1 MRPLLR
7 LGFTEAGMRRD
18 LDDEIAFHLESRTE
32 ALIAKGME
40 PREARERAER
50 EYGDV
55 DESRREL
62 SRIVHRRVSRNRREE
77 VMTGFIEDVRYTC
90 RSFLRTPAF
99 AAVVVGVL
107 TIGIAANAVMFGVVD
122 QLLLRPPPA
131 VGSPETLHR
140 VYFRF
145 VGDGKAVS
153 FSPTSFPAVVA
164 LRDDVPDFAGAAAFF
179 QTTATLDRGADA
191 QEVDVQ
197 LVSGNYFQLL
207 QVAPQRGRYFLPGED
222 VPPDGAQVAVV
233 SDGFWRSRLGH
244 RADVIGT
251 ELHLYDKVFTVVGV
265 APPRFTSLDRE
276 NVDVWV
282 PIASAASDV
291 FGGDWYRNSGSYWV
305 QIVARTR
312 PDASLE
318 RAESEA
324 TTVYRRLQRSWEMP
338 KDRTASVQ
346 LGSLIGART
355 PDGLSVEAK
364 VAVWLLGVAGIVLLI
379 ACANVANLL
388 IARTI
393 RRRREIAVRQALG
406 ASRLRLAQQFLT
418 ESAVLALLAA
428 LVALIGARWGS
439 RLVERVLLP
448 GFAWND
454 RLLDMR
460 VLGFTLLSAV
470 GVVLLVGIT
479 PALEGMHTSVS
490 GALQGSA
497 THIGGGRR
505 TRLRQMLLALQAALS
520 FVLLIGAGLFVR
532 SLTKVVG
539 RDVGVAIDR
548 VALVSMNMERAG
560 FTPAEI
566 DQTYATA
573 LERVRGLP
581 GVERAA
587 LVASSVPLRSASAI
601 AVGLPD
607 GSRPD
612 IPGGGPYYSVAGND
626 FFATIGAQVHSGRAF
641 SDEEQRAPSRVMLV
655 NETLAKDYWPGRSP
669 VGECVRLGSDSIC
682 TRIIGVVQNIVTF
695 AMVNDDR
702 AMLYLPPSH
711 PTFGVGKHPAAMLV
725 RTSDDPSNLVGTIR
739 ANLQGLSPRMPYVQ
753 VSPFAEL
760 VAPQLRPW
768 RLGAT
773 MFSIFGAV
781 ALVIAGVGLYSVMAY
796 LVSQRTH
803 EIGVRMAL
811 GARRV
816 DVVRLVASQALQPIA
831 LGMIIGAAC
840 ALWASR
846 WIEPLLYDT
855 SSRDPAVFAAAAI
868 VLGLAALAAGI
879 VPARRSAAVDP
890 ATALRAD

>member
-1 MRPLLR
+1 MRRLFR
-7 LGFTEAGMRRD
+7 LGFTEAGIRRD
-18 LDDEIAFHLESRTE
+18 LDDEIAFHLESRTD
-32 ALIAKGME
+32 ALIAEGMA
-40 PREARERAER
+40 PRDARERAER
-50 EYGDV
+50 EYGNV
-55 DESRREL
+55 GESRREL
-62 SRIVHRRVSRNRREE
+62 SRIIHRRASRSRREE
-77 VMTGFIEDVRYTC
+77 IMTGFIEDVRYTC

-122 QLLLRPPPA
+122 QLLLRPPPG

-140 VYFRF
+140 VFFRYF
-145 VGDGKAVS
+145 DEGKSAS
-153 FSPTSFPAVVA
+153 FAPTSFPAVVA
-164 LRDDVPDFAGAAAFF
+164 LRDNVPDLVGVAAYS
-179 QTTATLDRGADA
+179 QSTATLDRGADA
-191 QEVDVQ
+191 QEVHVA
-197 LVSGNYFQLL
+197 LVSANYFQLL
-207 QVAPQRGRYFLPGED
+207 QVVPQRGRFFLAEED
-222 VPPDGAQVAVV
+222 VPPVGAQVAVV
-233 SDGFWRSRLGH
+233 SDGFWRARLGE
-244 RADVIGT
+244 RTDVLGT
-251 ELHLYDKVFTVVGV
+251 KLHLYDKVFTVVGV
-265 APPRFTSLDRE
+265 APRGFASLDRE

-282 PIASAASDV
+282 PMASAASDML
-291 FGGDWYRNSGSYWV
+291 GDHWYRNAGSFWV

-324 TTVYRRLQRSWEMP
+324 TTAYRREQKSWDGP
-338 KDRTASVQ
+338 RDSTVTVQ

-428 LVALIGARWGS
+428 LVALVAARWGS
-439 RLVERVLLP
+439 RIVERVLLP
-448 GFAWND
+448 GFAWDNH
-454 RLLDMR
+454 LLDVR
-460 VLGFTLLSAV
+460 VLGFTLLAAV
-470 GVVLLVGIT
+470 SVVLLVGVT
-479 PALEGMHTSVS
+479 PALEGIHTSVS

-497 THIGGGRR
+497 AHISGGRR

-520 FVLLIGAGLFVR
+520 FVLLVGAGLFVR

-560 FTPAEI
+560 FTPGEI
-566 DQTYATA
+566 DQTYAAA
-573 LERVRGLP
+573 LERVRNLP

-587 LVASSVPLRSASAI
+587 LVAVSVPLRSASAI
-601 AVGLPD
+601 GVALPD

-626 FFATIGAQVHSGRAF
+626 FFTTIGAQVHSGRAF

-655 NETLAKDYWPGRSP
+655 NETLARAYWPGRSP
-669 VGECVRLGSDSIC
+669 VGECVRLGDDSTC
-682 TRIIGVVQNIVTF
+682 TRIIGVVQNIVMF
-695 AMVNDDR
+695 RMVNDDR
-702 AMLYLPPSH
+702 AMIYLPPSH
-711 PTFGVGKHPAAMLV
+711 PTFGVGTHPAAMLV
-725 RTSDDPSNLVGTIR
+725 RTSGDPSDLVGTIR
-739 ANLQGLSPRMPYVQ
+739 SNLQGLSPRMPYVQ

-773 MFSIFGAV
+773 MFSIFGVV
-781 ALVIAGVGLYSVMAY
+781 ALVIAAVGLYSVMAY

-811 GARRV
+811 GARRP
-816 DVVRLVASQALQPIA
+816 DVVRLVAGQALQPIA
-831 LGMIIGAAC
+831 LGMIIGAVGAV
-840 ALWASR
+840 WASR
-846 WIEPLLYDT
+846 WIAPLLYDT
-855 SSRDPAVFAAAAI
+855 SAHDPTVYAAAAI

-879 VPARRSAAVDP
+879 VPAQRSAAVDP
-890 ATALRAD
+890 VTALRAD